1 LFQNF
6 RPPLN
11 LEKKFQRAII
21 MTEARDF
28 FQGKIFMVRSI
39 SSKNFRILEV
49 SVDFIIEKQISERG
63 GGRNFWRALYKIQ
76 LDFGV

>member
-1 LFQNF
+1 
-6 RPPLN
+6 
-11 LEKKFQRAII
+11 

-63 GGRNFWRALYKIQ
+63 VDETFGGHCI
-76 LDFGV
+76 